1 MKLRPTEPTEPRFT
15 VDGNQYAPDLHKKPT
30 DNLETLMKE
39 LTKTL
44 EETSSENKETVA
56 YLLGCRDIVDYL
68 RTGKSPS
75 EKNYTPIKTDTGL
88 QFKEKVTFIPRY
100 L

>member
-1 MKLRPTEPTEPRFT
+1 MTQTEPRFT
-15 VDGNQYAPDLHKKPT
+15 VDGNQYARDLHKKPT

-39 LTKTL
+39 LTERL
-44 EETSSENKETVA
+44 EETSQESKETIA

-68 RTGKSPS
+68 RTGKLPS
-75 EKNYTPIKTDTGL
+75 EKNYTPIKTDYGL
-88 QFKEKVTFIPRY
+88 QFQEKVTFIPRY

>member
-1 MKLRPTEPTEPRFT
+1 MKKTEPRWT
-15 VDGNQYAPDLHKKPT
+15 VDGNDYNPDLHRKPT
-30 DNLETLMKE
+30 ENLDTLMKE

-44 EETSSENKETVA
+44 EETSQESKETIA

-68 RTGKSPS
+68 RTGKLPS
-75 EKNYTPIKTDTGL
+75 EKNYTPIKTQPGL
-88 QFKEKVTFIPRY
+88 KFQEKVTFIPRY

>member
-1 MKLRPTEPTEPRFT
+1 MKALTEML
-15 VDGNQYAPDLHKKPT
+15 DD
-30 DNLETLMKE
+30 
-39 LTKTL
+39 
-44 EETSSENKETVA
+44 TSQENKETIA

-68 RTGKSPS
+68 RTGKLPS

>member
-1 MKLRPTEPTEPRFT
+1 MKLRPTEPRFT
-15 VDGNQYAPDLHKKPT
+15 VDGNKYSPDLHKKPT

-39 LTKTL
+39 LTERL
-44 EETSSENKETVA
+44 EETSQEDKETIA

-68 RTGKSPS
+68 ATGKQPS
-75 EKNYTPIKTDTGL
+75 EKNHDPIKMNPAL
-88 QFKEKVTFIPRY
+88 QFKEKVNFIPRY

>member
-1 MKLRPTEPTEPRFT
+1 MKLRPTEPRFT
-15 VDGNQYAPDLHKKPT
+15 VDGNQYNPDLHRKPT
-30 DNLETLMKE
+30 ENLETLMKE
-39 LTKTL
+39 LTKRL
-44 EETSSENKETVA
+44 EEESSENKETIA

>member
-1 MKLRPTEPTEPRFT
+1 MKQTETRWT

-30 DNLETLMKE
+30 ENLETLMKE
-39 LTKTL
+39 LTEIL
-44 EETSSENKETVA
+44 EDTSPASKETVA

-68 RTGKSPS
+68 ATGKLPS
-75 EKNYTPIKTDTGL
+75 EKNHNPLKINPAL
-88 QFKEKVTFIPRY
+88 QFKEKVTFTPRY

>member
-1 MKLRPTEPTEPRFT
+1 MKLRPTEPRFT
-15 VDGNQYAPDLHKKPT
+15 VDGNKYSPDLHKKPT

-39 LTKTL
+39 LTKRL
-44 EETSSENKETVA
+44 EEESSENKETIA

>member
-1 MKLRPTEPTEPRFT
+1 MKQAEPRFT
-15 VDGNQYAPDLHKKPT
+15 VDGNQYASDLHKKPT
-30 DNLETLMKE
+30 DNLEVLMEE
-39 LTKTL
+39 LTKAL
-44 EETSSENKETVA
+44 EETSPKNKETVA

-68 RTGKSPS
+68 RTGKLPS
-75 EKNYTPIKTDTGL
+75 EKNYTPIKKDPAL

>member
-15 VDGNQYAPDLHKKPT
+15 VDGNDYNPDLHRKPT
-30 DNLETLMKE
+30 ENLETLMKT
-39 LTKTL
+39 LTEML
-44 EETSSENKETVA
+44 DDTSQDNKETIA

-68 RTGKSPS
+68 RTGKLPS
-75 EKNYTPIKTDTGL
+75 EKNYTPIKTQPGL
-88 QFKEKVTFIPRY
+88 KFQEKVTFVPRY

>member
-1 MKLRPTEPTEPRFT
+1 MKQTEVRWT
-15 VDGNQYAPDLHKKPT
+15 VNGNDYNPDLHKKPT
-30 DNLETLMKE
+30 ENLETLMKE

-68 RTGKSPS
+68 ATGKLPS
-75 EKNYTPIKTDTGL
+75 EKNRDPIKTDSAL
-88 QFKEKVTFIPRY
+88 QFKDKVTFIPRY

>member
-1 MKLRPTEPTEPRFT
+1 MESTEPRFT
-15 VDGNQYAPDLHKKPT
+15 VDGNKYALDLHKKPT

-39 LTKTL
+39 LTERL
-44 EETSSENKETVA
+44 EETDSEKKETIA

-68 RTGKSPS
+68 RTGKLPT

>member
-1 MKLRPTEPTEPRFT
+1 MKQIKPRFT
-15 VDGNQYAPDLHKKPT
+15 VDGNKYNSDLHKKPT
-30 DNLETLMKE
+30 ENLQQLIERFTE
-39 LTKTL
+39 RL
-44 EETSSENKETVA
+44 EETSPENKETIA

-68 RTGKSPS
+68 RTGKLPS

>member
-1 MKLRPTEPTEPRFT
+1 MKLRPTEPRFT
-15 VDGNQYAPDLHKKPT
+15 VDGNKYNSDLHRKPT
-30 DNLETLMKE
+30 ENLETLMKE
-39 LTKTL
+39 LSKRL
-44 EETSSENKETVA
+44 EEESSENKETIA

>member
-1 MKLRPTEPTEPRFT
+1 MNNKQTEPRFT

-30 DNLETLMKE
+30 ENLETLMKA
-39 LTKTL
+39 LTEML
-44 EETSSENKETVA
+44 DDTSQENKETVA

-68 RTGKSPS
+68 RTGKLPS
-75 EKNYTPIKTDTGL
+75 EKNYTPIKTNTGL